1 MQATEA
7 LSATIPGE
15 RQDNARRRRITRRV
29 IRYAV
34 LIIAA
39 GIVLF
44 PIYITLIDA
53 LLSPQ
58 QITHRPPYLFPPSP
72 HWSTFSTAF
81 KEGDL
86 GIYLRNSAIVTIA
99 VMVFEIVTSV
109 LAAYA
114 FVFLRFPF
122 RKILFFAVLATL
134 MVPAEAT
141 IIPNY
146 QTIDKF
152 GLLNTF
158 PALIL
163 PFLANGIGIFLFRQ
177 AFLSFPSEI
186 QDAAQLDGCGHLKF
200 LFRIVV
206 PINRPVIGAF
216 GLFAFLTSWNQYLW
230 PLVVTQT
237 NSVRTVQIGLRQLSG
252 LSFSQFDVLFAGTIL
267 AFAPIAILL
276 IVFQRQLVAG
286 LTAGAVKG

>member
-1 MQATEA
+1 MAE
-7 LSATIPGE
+7 
-15 RQDNARRRRITRRV
+15 NAHRRRVVRLV

-34 LIIAA
+34 LLIAA

-44 PIYITLIDA
+44 PIYVTVVDA

-58 QITHRPPYLFPPSP
+58 QITHRPPLLYPPNP
-72 HWSTFSTAF
+72 HWSSFSTAF
-81 KEGDL
+81 NEGDL
-86 GIYLRNSAIVTIA
+86 GIYLRNSVIVTLSVVA
-99 VMVFEIVTSV
+99 FELVTSV

-114 FVFLRFPF
+114 FVFLRFPG
-122 RKILFFAVLATL
+122 RRILFYVSLATL

-152 GLLNTF
+152 GLLNSF

-163 PFLANGIGIFLFRQ
+163 PFIANGIGIFLFRQ
-177 AFLSFPSEI
+177 AFLNFPSEI
-186 QDAAQLDGCGHLKF
+186 RDASQLDGCGNLKF

-206 PINRPVIGAF
+206 PINRPVISAF

-237 NSVRTVQIGLRQLSG
+237 NNVRTVQIGLRQLSG
-252 LSFSQFDVLFAGTIL
+252 LNFSQFDVLFAGTIL
-267 AFAPIAILL
+267 AALPIAVLL
-276 IVFQRQLVAG
+276 VLFQRQLVAG

>member
-1 MQATEA
+1 MPATEHA
-7 LSATIPGE
+7 H
-15 RQDNARRRRITRRV
+15 RRRVVRRI

-44 PIYITLIDA
+44 PIYVTVVDA
-53 LLSPQ
+53 LLTPQ
-58 QITHRPPYLFPPSP
+58 QITHRPPLLFPPNP
-72 HWSTFSTAF
+72 QWSSFATAF
-81 KEGDL
+81 NEGNL
-86 GIYLRNSAIVTIA
+86 GIYLRNSAIVTLSVVA
-99 VMVFEIVTSV
+99 LELVTSV

-114 FVFLRFPF
+114 FVFLRFPG
-122 RKILFFAVLATL
+122 RKILFYVSLATL

-152 GLLNTF
+152 GLINTF

-177 AFLSFPSEI
+177 AFMSFPSEI
-186 QDAAQLDGCGHLKF
+186 RDASQLDGCGNLKF

-237 NSVRTVQIGLRQLSG
+237 NSVRTVQIGIRQLSG
-252 LSFSQFDVLFAGTIL
+252 LNFSQFDVLFAGTIL
-267 AFAPIAILL
+267 AALPIAVLL
-276 IVFQRQLVAG
+276 LVFQRQLVAG